1 MRPVCVGVTK
11 KCKKNGNFG
20 QSATSASPSVQR
32 DLRFPAN
39 TLATGSQPWL
49 ISYGSRHGW
58 PGVSAPI
65 QLMKPQSASN
75 QRTRQARAT
84 PPPAVESAV
93 TPAGTPSAEAVQA
106 AGVACV
112 KRLPAYLQMLRVL
125 QGEGHEY
132 VSGTVLATTH
142 SLEPVIVRKDLAV
155 TGVVG
160 TPRRGFRISDLIAA
174 IERFLGWNN
183 QTKAVLVGV
192 GNLGTALLG
201 YQGFENLGLRIA
213 GAFDRDPAKIGKW
226 IQGRKVQP
234 ISQLAAFVRRGGIRL
249 GVLTV
254 PAAVAQETADLM
266 IQAGIRGVWN
276 FSPVRLEVP
285 AGAVAQKEDL
295 AEGLAVLSHKLQH
308 LPPTE
313 RARQALTVVSR
324 PYKP

>member
-1 MRPVCVGVTK
+1 MKAQAG
-11 KCKKNGNFG
+11 
-20 QSATSASPSVQR
+20 TSKRA
-32 DLRFPAN
+32 
-39 TLATGSQPWL
+39 
-49 ISYGSRHGW
+49 
-58 PGVSAPI
+58 
-65 QLMKPQSASN
+65 
-75 QRTRQARAT
+75 RQART
-84 PPPAVESAV
+84 SPSPAVESAV
-93 TPAGTPSAEAVQA
+93 TPAGTPSAEAVQL

-125 QGEGHEY
+125 QGEGQEY
-132 VSGTVLATTH
+132 VSGTLLATTH

-155 TGVVG
+155 TGAAG
-160 TPRRGFRISDLIAA
+160 IPRRGFRIAELIAA
-174 IERFLGWNN
+174 IERFVGWDN

-213 GAFDRDPAKIGKW
+213 GAFDRDPAKVGKW

-266 IQAGIRGVWN
+266 IRAGIRGIWN
-276 FSPVRLEVP
+276 FSPARLEVP
-285 AGAVAQKEDL
+285 AGVVTQKEDL

-308 LPPTE
+308 LPP
-313 RARQALTVVSR
+313 ADPAKLG
-324 PYKP
+324 